1 MNILTLLTQD
11 HRNLNA
17 LFARVPAATEDPA
30 ELNHLATLISEH
42 LSRHAA
48 VEEQI
53 LYPALLAEADEPEDR
68 LLVLKALEDHHAAEQ
83 TLLEALSLS
92 PTDERLA
99 AKLLLLG
106 EVVPRHAE
114 AEEEVLFDVARRA
127 FKNPQLEDMGERAE
141 ALKQVAPTRPHPHL
155 TGRPLW
161 QMAMILPVA
170 VADRAIT
177 ATRHLVDAGLGRL
190 PKPS

>member
-11 HRNLNA
+11 HRNLSA
-17 LFARVPAATEDPA
+17 LFTRVPAAVDDA
-30 ELNHLATLISEH
+30 VELNHLATLISEQ

-48 VEEQI
+48 VEEQL
-53 LYPALLAEADEPEDR
+53 LYPALLAEAGDDR

-83 TLLEALSLS
+83 TLLEALSLA
-92 PTDERLA
+92 PNDERLA

-106 EVVPRHAE
+106 EVVPRHAD
-114 AEEEVLFDVARRA
+114 AEEEELFDLARRVLSHT
-127 FKNPQLEDMGERAE
+127 QLEEMGDQAE
-141 ALKQVAPTRPHPHL
+141 ALKKVAPTRPHPHL

-161 QMAMILPVA
+161 QMALVLPVA

-177 ATRHLVDAGLGRL
+177 TARQLVGSGLNLL
-190 PKPS
+190 PKP